1 LAQGVPEV
9 KKWRGGSSQQ
19 SKNIRKGILK
29 QQASFAVLVIKQQAS
44 FAVLVRLGC
53 FTSEKNQIHTGE
65 ALSCVKF
72 EFFFLKLLENKA
84 ARPPTLL
91 RDLATLTMGVA
102 KSLGGVGGVAA
113 LFSSTA

>member
-1 LAQGVPEV
+1 LAHGVPEV

-19 SKNIRKGILK
+19 SKNVRRGI
-29 QQASFAVLVIKQQAS
+29 VKQQAS
-44 FAVLVRLGC
+44 FAVLVR
-53 FTSEKNQIHTGE
+53 

-102 KSLGGVGGVAA
+102 KFLRGVGSVAS
-113 LFSSTA
+113 LFSSCM